1 VSDERFEC
9 VECGRIFIWSTGEQR
24 FYRERGLS
32 RPKHCPNC
40 RSQRRADRQSGMR
53 GLVGAPR
60 ESLFGPPRPTPA
72 RAFSPSLFARIKA
85 FFKRL
90 FS

>member
-9 VECGRIFIWSTGEQR
+9 VKCGRIFIWSSGEQR
-24 FYRERGLS
+24 FYHERGLS

-53 GLVGAPR
+53 GLVG
-60 ESLFGPPRPTPA
+60 PPRKSMFPPSQPA
-72 RAFSPSLFARIKA
+72 PPRVASPSIFEKIRAFL
-85 FFKRL
+85 KRL
-90 FS
+90 LS